1 MNKNLIII
9 LLTFLLI
16 FITQCKKAANINAR
30 NPSQDGLSMS
40 EEQFNEQ
47 LKRILNE
54 RKLKPKKKITKD
66 ILKEIFTELYKND
79 FVVNANLHVDENPN
93 LNAQEEA
100 NKFMNDIFSILT
112 RGIDSDQKIPCCNNP
127 PSACRI
133 LHRQC
138 RFSVSASADSW
149 HAYESF
155 SSAS

>member
-16 FITQCKKAANINAR
+16 FITQCKKAANINAGS
-30 NPSQDGLSMS
+30 PSQDGLSMS

-112 RGIDSDQKIPCCNNP
+112 RGIDSDQKIRVKEIKDYISPKRAQKAMNDVIN
-127 PSACRI
+127 RMEEMMGY
-133 LHRQC
+133 L
-138 RFSVSASADSW
+138 
-149 HAYESF
+149 
-155 SSAS
+155 

>member
-112 RGIDSDQKIPCCNNP
+112 RGIDSDQKIRVKEIKDYISPKRAQKAMSDVIN
-127 PSACRI
+127 RMEEMMGY
-133 LHRQC
+133 L
-138 RFSVSASADSW
+138 
-149 HAYESF
+149 
-155 SSAS
+155 

>member
-66 ILKEIFTELYKND
+66 VLKEIFTELYKND
-79 FVVNANLHVDENPN
+79 FIVNANLHVDENPN

-112 RGIDSDQKIPCCNNP
+112 RGIDSDQKIRVKEIKDYISPKRAQKAMSDVIN
-127 PSACRI
+127 RMEEMMGY
-133 LHRQC
+133 L
-138 RFSVSASADSW
+138 
-149 HAYESF
+149 
-155 SSAS
+155 

>member
-1 MNKNLIII
+1 MNKNNLIII

-16 FITQCKKAANINAR
+16 FITQCKKAANINAG

-112 RGIDSDQKIPCCNNP
+112 RGIDSDQKI
-127 PSACRI
+127 RVKEQE
-133 LHRQC
+133 H
-138 RFSVSASADSW
+138 
-149 HAYESF
+149 
-155 SSAS
+155 

>member
-16 FITQCKKAANINAR
+16 FITQCKKAANINAGS
-30 NPSQDGLSMS
+30 PSQDGLSMS

-112 RGIDSDQKIPCCNNP
+112 RGIDSDQKIRVKEIKDYISPKRAQKAMSDVIN
-127 PSACRI
+127 RMEEMMGY
-133 LHRQC
+133 L
-138 RFSVSASADSW
+138 
-149 HAYESF
+149 
-155 SSAS
+155 

>member
-112 RGIDSDQKIPCCNNP
+112 RGIDSDQKIRVKEIKDYISPKRAQKAMNDVIN
-127 PSACRI
+127 RMEEMMGY
-133 LHRQC
+133 L
-138 RFSVSASADSW
+138 
-149 HAYESF
+149 
-155 SSAS
+155 

>member
-1 MNKNLIII
+1 MNKNNLIII

-16 FITQCKKAANINAR
+16 FITQCKKAANINAGS
-30 NPSQDGLSMS
+30 PSQDGLSMS

-112 RGIDSDQKIPCCNNP
+112 RGIDSDQKIRVKEIKDYISPKRAQKAMSDVIN
-127 PSACRI
+127 RMEEMMGY
-133 LHRQC
+133 L
-138 RFSVSASADSW
+138 
-149 HAYESF
+149 
-155 SSAS
+155 